1 MSRVPT
7 SHTNRP
13 PIRAIGWAT
22 LALLAPGL
30 AASAT
35 ALGHCGD
42 ARPPTA
48 PAAVRGAPLCATDGH
63 PPRARALPL
72 LPRRRQPRQRA
83 RHLPSA
89 RPRPDLSAV
98 QTADATSGIGS
109 AVGTGVSR
117 SGSATRQ

>member
-7 SHTNRP
+7 SHTHRP

-35 ALGHCGD
+35 ALGHCGE

-48 PAAVRGAPLCATDGH
+48 PAAVRGAPVCATDGN
-63 PPRARALPL
+63 PLALERFLCYRAAANMANERDT
-72 LPRRRQPRQRA
+72 
-83 RHLPSA
+83 PSSPA
-89 RPRPDLSAV
+89 AG

-117 SGSATRQ
+117 SGSATLQ